1 MELRIVG
8 FGFVNW
14 KCVAPDL
21 DPADGDPVVIGSA
34 PYIDGGLVASPPM
47 VEENAPDHPP

>member
-21 DPADGDPVVIGSA
+21 DPADGGPVVIGSA